1 VEKLLRSIAR
11 PFLCKN
17 CFGRSSK
24 VFHKWRANFP
34 QVFPQAI
41 SNLVPSKLILPTLGR
56 GGGAVC
62 LQLIGRWLHLSWSAH
77 DYLGVGKRHCRV
89 LRCLSVYPCPNHW
102 FCFPSSLKLT
112 SCTILKNGQDA
123 RSTKSRF
130 SCGVG
135 ILPAHEKIIEN
146 GARSQFKLTF
156 AADNINS
163 IAQLTQSLSQIRVSV
178 PQLSN
183 FFATVK
189 HSRVIFATE
198 YFANFRQTQTSML
211 PN

>member
-1 VEKLLRSIAR
+1 MGKLVGSIAR
-11 PFLCKN
+11 RFGCKN
-17 CFGRSSK
+17 YFERSSK
-24 VFHKWRANFP
+24 VFHKLMANFP

-41 SNLVPSKLILPTLGR
+41 SNPVASKLILPTLR
-56 GGGAVC
+56 TYARAVSRK
-62 LQLIGRWLHLSWSAH
+62 LIGRWLHLSWSAH

-183 FFATVK
+183 FVTTVK
-189 HSRVIFATE
+189 HSRVVFSAE
-198 YFANFRQTQTSML
+198 HFANFRQTQTSML